1 MADPKARNAAP
12 AKAEEQLN
20 DTERFMNVGVPVELS
35 IGNYY
40 VRELSV
46 KNLIILAAG
55 GLEVLMGFYSKDN
68 EESQTDFGLY
78 ASMVA
83 DDKVWKKICDIF
95 AKYCDENDSSVFD
108 NLSLKDF
115 NILIPA
121 IKSVTDF
128 EEIKKVFFQL
138 GIEKFL
144 PIPISTE
151 NDQIEKAK
159 A

>member
-1 MADPKARNAAP
+1 MAGPKSRSTSV
-12 AKAEEQLN
+12 KTEEKLDN
-20 DTERFMNVGVPVELS
+20 TERFINVGIPVELS
-35 IGNYY
+35 IGNYN
-40 VRELSV
+40 VRELSA

-68 EESQTDFGLY
+68 DEAQTDFGMY

-83 DDKVWKKICDIF
+83 DDKVWRKICDVF
-95 AKYCDENDSSVFD
+95 AKYCDEKDASVFD
-108 NLSLKDF
+108 DLSLKDF

-138 GIEKFL
+138 GIEKYL
-144 PIPISTE
+144 PIPTSTE
-151 NDQIEKAK
+151 NASTEKAT